1 MKFLSWLPCRNRF
14 LIASGNGGC
23 CFCICRGRR
32 LAANVIWQRRKI
44 LGFCGLFSRLLYYYV
59 FRAVVEPCRLA
70 ALPDNNSIRGNYLYP
85 SSPLACRPPLLNYG
99 LRVGGAIWEI
109 LLRSIQVQPTTVQH
123 PITKYK
129 EYRKCFVIAKMT
141 TTRLNFLKL

>member
-1 MKFLSWLPCRNRF
+1 MEFLSRLPRCNRF

-23 CFCICRGRR
+23 FCCICRGRR

-44 LGFCGLFSRLLYYYV
+44 PGFCGLFSRLLYYYV

-85 SSPLACRPPLLNYG
+85 SSPLACRLPLLNYG
-99 LRVGGAIWEI
+99 SRVGGAIWKI
-109 LLRSIQVQPTTVQH
+109 LLYIRGQVEETKAFCRTGKVPLDRKSTSIIQPG
-123 PITKYK
+123 TKR
-129 EYRKCFVIAKMT
+129 YRQ
-141 TTRLNFLKL
+141 L